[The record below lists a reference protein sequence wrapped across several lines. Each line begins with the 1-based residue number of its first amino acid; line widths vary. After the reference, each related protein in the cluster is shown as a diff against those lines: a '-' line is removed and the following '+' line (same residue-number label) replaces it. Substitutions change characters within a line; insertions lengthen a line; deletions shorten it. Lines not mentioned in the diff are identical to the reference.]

1 MSKELHKMMGM
12 YMVCKNETKP
22 NFEINKNAMFGTH
35 ITYKGKP
42 IQYLWCPMLIKESP
56 NHDVDYKVLLAA
68 TGLYKGFIVERA
80 WYTCDIES
88 RCRHNEDIRV
98 FDDYDEA
105 MEYAIKMNEIEYPAA
120 VEPVESFWNK
130 ISRKFNELFKK
141 ITIQFN

>member
-1 MSKELHKMMGM
+1 MSKEIHKMMGM

-22 NFEINKNAMFGTH
+22 NFEINRNAMFGTH

-56 NHDVDYKVLLAA
+56 NHDVDYKVFLAA
-68 TGLYKGFIVERA
+68 TGLYKGFVVERS

-88 RCRHNEDIRV
+88 RCRHNEDIKV

-120 VEPVESFWNK
+120 VEPVESFWDK
-130 ISRKFNELFKK
+130 ISKKFNELFKK